1 MADINRLIG
10 GSVRRNGG
18 DLSNKKLF
26 CEGTKIYLGVY
37 RFKAQKFIEFE
48 TYDKATV
55 IDITLTNKS
64 DWESRDFDAYFF
76 NPSEAPPI

>member
-10 GSVRRNGG
+10 GSVRKNGG

-26 CEGTKIYLGVY
+26 CEGTKTYLGVY

-55 IDITLTNKS
+55 TDITLTNKS
-64 DWESRDFDAYFF
+64 DWESRDFDAYF
-76 NPSEAPPI
+76 